1 MAGTYYSYAE
11 RNADAYVDWADIGK
25 YTTEMLDET
34 IKVRQEKKDALQK
47 ATRDALK
54 QIADTPVGAHASA
67 RQSALK
73 MADVVSKNLLIQ
85 EKLMKSGKLDP
96 RDYLIY
102 NQNALDGIDLAF
114 NANKAYQENYQKI
127 IDGVNSEEMSGLT
140 LENAAIAESY
150 GDWNTNGYM
159 MSPEG
164 NLMVGI
170 ETEEVINGQ
179 KVKKLSKVTS
189 TNALNGL
196 LLNTIPHNKLEDK
209 INKWVPTLGKN
220 QIAVIKKAGY
230 GKQGMVITKE
240 DITKRTD
247 LSADEK
253 TILFDFVEA
262 EKLKVASLLGTPTN
276 IASILFDTKRTTDS
290 GIDYSATDDP
300 AEATKDPSKILR
312 VYNQNSGTYEFKVS
326 DKQKAEAEKFAFNR
340 MREKYDIIEKVDVGS
355 QLQNQA
361 TEADKDRGVLQKQ
374 KESIASSWGNIFKAT
389 TPEAKRAEAEAIIGS
404 DLSKQQGLIDIDFT
418 VPNKITFIY
427 SDPIKNRT
435 INYDSGKTTLRQ
447 WNQLGNEVHG
457 IDNIDEVMK
466 RNQGGDPNMIMSPS
480 QRQFGGVKVGRQGQ
494 ANNIDYTDDVT
505 KYVSKNTKNNIVE
518 DGAKATA
525 KKLET
530 IYRKLGYTFEAKED
544 TGYGTTDQIKIKGPD
559 GVASDWI
566 DVDNLDNVDFINQFI
581 IDHSA
586 GQDYGNVWSYKKK
599 QAAAGG
605 TTASGGVVR

>member
-1 MAGTYYSYAE
+1 MAGTYYGYAE
-11 RNADAYVDWADIGK
+11 RSADSYTDWAEIGK
-25 YTTEMLDET
+25 YTTDMLDET
-34 IKVRQEKKDALQK
+34 IKVRQEKKDALDK

-54 QIADTPVGAHASA
+54 QISDTPVGAHASA

-85 EKLMKSGKLDP
+85 EKLMKSGRLDP

-170 ETEEVINGQ
+170 EKEEVINGQ
-179 KVKKLSKVTS
+179 KVKKLDKITS
-189 TNALNGL
+189 PTALNGL

-220 QIAVIKKAGY
+220 QLAVIQKAGY

-262 EKLKVASLLGTPTN
+262 EKLKVASLLGPPTN

-290 GIDYSATDDP
+290 GIDYSATDDA
-300 AEATKDPSKILR
+300 AEAAKDPSKILR
-312 VYNQNSGTYEFKVS
+312 VYNQNSGTYEFQVS
-326 DKQKAEAEKFAFNR
+326 EKQKAEAEKFAFNR

-355 QLQNQA
+355 QLTKQYGPSSMYGGGRDKDTPPPVKPKEILNVTKTNSKTGAKRISGISQRLDNLRFEEADGVENVATDIGYNNDIGALEVVGYQVTGKESAGSAEDQAVVSYDEEGNEIKTPKKVTKGKNVTARKNFLKNDLNNPSLLSSIVTRIPNPEEPGTFFRDINQA
-361 TEADKDRGVLQKQ
+361 KDYYRRVYQSRLGGAKPIQFDQ
-374 KESIASSWGNIFKAT
+374 NGNI
-389 TPEAKRAEAEAIIGS
+389 I
-404 DLSKQQGLIDIDFT
+404 Q
-418 VPNKITFIY
+418 
-427 SDPIKNRT
+427 
-435 INYDSGKTTLRQ
+435 
-447 WNQLGNEVHG
+447 
-457 IDNIDEVMK
+457 
-466 RNQGGDPNMIMSPS
+466 
-480 QRQFGGVKVGRQGQ
+480 
-494 ANNIDYTDDVT
+494 
-505 KYVSKNTKNNIVE
+505 
-518 DGAKATA
+518 
-525 KKLET
+525 
-530 IYRKLGYTFEAKED
+530 
-544 TGYGTTDQIKIKGPD
+544 
-559 GVASDWI
+559 
-566 DVDNLDNVDFINQFI
+566 
-581 IDHSA
+581 
-586 GQDYGNVWSYKKK
+586 
-599 QAAAGG
+599 
-605 TTASGGVVR
+605 

>member
-1 MAGTYYSYAE
+1 MPLGYGYVE
-11 RNADAYVDWADIGK
+11 RNADSYVDWREIGQ
-25 YTTEMLDET
+25 YATDMLDET
-34 IKVRQEKKDALQK
+34 ARVRQEKKDALDK

-85 EKLMKSGKLDP
+85 EKLMKSGRLDP

-140 LENAAIAESY
+140 LENAAIVEAY
-150 GDWNTNGYM
+150 GDWSTNGYM

-170 ETEEVINGQ
+170 ETEQEIDGK
-179 KVKKLSKVTS
+179 KVKKLDKITS
-189 TNALNGL
+189 PTALNGL

-220 QIAVIKKAGY
+220 QIAAIQKAGY

-253 TILFDFVEA
+253 TILFQFVEA

-290 GIDYSATDDP
+290 GIDYSPTDDA
-300 AEATKDPSKILR
+300 AEAAKDPSKILR
-312 VYNQNSGTYEFKVS
+312 VYDQKSGTYEFQVS

-355 QLQNQA
+355 QLSYPPSRIYGG
-361 TEADKDRGVLQKQ
+361 DKGDGGGKDKKNKPEIDQ
-374 KESIASSWGNIFKAT
+374 
-389 TPEAKRAEAEAIIGS
+389 TPSTIIG
-404 DLSKQQGLIDIDFT
+404 K
-418 VPNKITFIY
+418 
-427 SDPIKNRT
+427 T
-435 INYDSGKTTLRQ
+435 I
-447 WNQLGNEVHG
+447 
-457 IDNIDEVMK
+457 
-466 RNQGGDPNMIMSPS
+466 
-480 QRQFGGVKVGRQGQ
+480 GGVKIQDNSKAFPIVNLTLG
-494 ANNIDYTDDVT
+494 DSPSEKDVNATSLIVSPGGKIYLEIT
-505 KYVSKNTKNNIVE
+505 KPNYIKTEFTEGE
-518 DGAKATA
+518 DGEPIKSTKPLTSILDFGKDSKEIGRFA
-525 KKLET
+525 
-530 IYRKLGYTFEAKED
+530 RRLGM
-544 TGYGTTDQIKIKGPD
+544 TTTQ
-559 GVASDWI
+559 
-566 DVDNLDNVDFINQFI
+566 L
-581 IDHSA
+581 
-586 GQDYGNVWSYKKK
+586 QDYAIQLAGDEFITTPDERRLQTTTGRSGKKIVK
-599 QAAAGG
+599 PQ
-605 TTASGGVVR
+605 

>member
-1 MAGTYYSYAE
+1 MAGTYYGYAE
-11 RNADAYVDWADIGK
+11 RNADAYVDYGEIGK

-34 IKVRQEKKDALQK
+34 IRVRQEKKDALDK

-54 QIADTPVGAHASA
+54 QIANTPVGAHASA

-170 ETEEVINGQ
+170 EKEEIINGQ
-179 KVKKLSKVTS
+179 KVKKLDKVTS

-220 QIAVIKKAGY
+220 QLAVIKKAGY
-230 GKQGMVITKE
+230 GKQGMVITTE

-253 TILFDFVEA
+253 TILFEFVEA

-290 GIDYSATDDP
+290 GVDYSATDDP
-300 AEATKDPSKILR
+300 AEAAKDPSKILR
-312 VYNQNSGTYEFKVS
+312 VYDQNSGTYEFQVS
-326 DKQKAEAEKFAFNR
+326 DKQRAEAEKFAFNR

-355 QLQNQA
+355 QLSYPPSSRGDSDGGGGKDKKNKPEIDQA
-361 TEADKDRGVLQKQ
+361 PSTIIGKTIGGIKVQDNSKAFPIINLTLGDSASEKDVNATNLIVSPGGKIYLEITKPNYIKTDFKDGEEGKDGETEKSTKPVTMLLDFGKDSKEIGRFARRMGMTTRQLQDYAVQ
-374 KESIASSWGNIFKAT
+374 LVGDDFIT
-389 TPEAKRAEAEAIIGS
+389 TPDERRVQTTTG
-404 DLSKQQGLIDIDFT
+404 
-418 VPNKITFIY
+418 
-427 SDPIKNRT
+427 R
-435 INYDSGKTTLRQ
+435 SGKT
-447 WNQLGNEVHG
+447 
-457 IDNIDEVMK
+457 I
-466 RNQGGDPNMIMSPS
+466 
-480 QRQFGGVKVGRQGQ
+480 VKPQ
-494 ANNIDYTDDVT
+494 
-505 KYVSKNTKNNIVE
+505 
-518 DGAKATA
+518 
-525 KKLET
+525 
-530 IYRKLGYTFEAKED
+530 
-544 TGYGTTDQIKIKGPD
+544 
-559 GVASDWI
+559 
-566 DVDNLDNVDFINQFI
+566 
-581 IDHSA
+581 
-586 GQDYGNVWSYKKK
+586 
-599 QAAAGG
+599 
-605 TTASGGVVR
+605 

>member
-1 MAGTYYSYAE
+1 MPLGYGYVE
-11 RNADAYVDWADIGK
+11 RSADSYVDYGEIGK

-34 IKVRQEKKDALQK
+34 IRVRQEKKDALDK

-140 LENAAIAESY
+140 LENAAIAEAY

-170 ETEEVINGQ
+170 EKEEVINGQ
-179 KVKKLSKVTS
+179 KVKKLDKVTS

-220 QIAVIKKAGY
+220 QLAVIQKAGY
-230 GKQGMVITKE
+230 GKQGMVITRE

-253 TILFDFVEA
+253 TILFEFVEA
-262 EKLKVASLLGTPTN
+262 EKLKVASLLGNPTN

-290 GIDYSATDDP
+290 GIDYSATDDA
-300 AEATKDPSKILR
+300 AEAAKDPSKILR
-312 VYNQNSGTYEFKVS
+312 VYNQNSGTYEFQVS
-326 DKQKAEAEKFAFNR
+326 DKQRAEAEKFAFNR

-355 QLQNQA
+355 QLQDQTRQPTQA
-361 TEADKDRGVLQKQ
+361 DIDRKAKETKENEISNMLGQFWWGNDAQVDSAANYFKGFRDKDGALMFTDVDRTPDGLRVVMANGSSTTIPMKNKTQADFIRSAGPLLAGELDINAAIRRGSYQQNATFNAGSKGGART
-374 KESIASSWGNIFKAT
+374 IAL
-389 TPEAKRAEAEAIIGS
+389 PEQYKDYLEANLKPEFIGMDEEEAEEEIQKLATLG
-404 DLSKQQGLIDIDFT
+404 GFT
-418 VPNKITFIY
+418 ATQSSPGVNRITISRPEVKI
-427 SDPIKNRT
+427 
-435 INYDSGKTTLRQ
+435 GKTTLPAVSKEFVFGESNPAAQRKITASIIEFLKS
-447 WNQLGNEVHG
+447 NA
-457 IDNIDEVMK
+457 
-466 RNQGGDPNMIMSPS
+466 SPS
-480 QRQFGGVKVGRQGQ
+480 TLKQ
-494 ANNIDYTDDVT
+494 
-505 KYVSKNTKNNIVE
+505 S
-518 DGAKATA
+518 
-525 KKLET
+525 L
-530 IYRKLGYTFEAKED
+530 
-544 TGYGTTDQIKIKGPD
+544 
-559 GVASDWI
+559 
-566 DVDNLDNVDFINQFI
+566 
-581 IDHSA
+581 A
-586 GQDYGNVWSYKKK
+586 GQKSGGT
-599 QAAAGG
+599 AGG
-605 TTASGGVVR
+605 STQNRIGNY

>member
-1 MAGTYYSYAE
+1 MAGTYYGYAE
-11 RNADAYVDWADIGK
+11 RNADAYVDYGEIGK

-34 IKVRQEKKDALQK
+34 IKVRQEKKDALDK

-54 QIADTPVGAHASA
+54 QIANTPVGAHASA

-170 ETEEVINGQ
+170 EKEEIINGQ
-179 KVKKLSKVTS
+179 KVKKLDKVTS

-220 QIAVIKKAGY
+220 QLAVIKKAGY
-230 GKQGMVITKE
+230 GKQGMVITTE

-253 TILFDFVEA
+253 TILFEFVEA

-276 IASILFDTKRTTDS
+276 IASILFDTKRTTDN
-290 GIDYSATDDP
+290 GIDYSATDDA
-300 AEATKDPSKILR
+300 AEAAKDPSKILR
-312 VYNQNSGTYEFKVS
+312 VYDQNSGTYEFQVS
-326 DKQKAEAEKFAFNR
+326 DKQ
-340 MREKYDIIEKVDVGS
+340 
-355 QLQNQA
+355 
-361 TEADKDRGVLQKQ
+361 
-374 KESIASSWGNIFKAT
+374 
-389 TPEAKRAEAEAIIGS
+389 RAEVEAMES
-404 DLSKQQGLIDIDFT
+404 
-418 VPNKITFIY
+418 
-427 SDPIKNRT
+427 
-435 INYDSGKTTLRQ
+435 
-447 WNQLGNEVHG
+447 
-457 IDNIDEVMK
+457 
-466 RNQGGDPNMIMSPS
+466 
-480 QRQFGGVKVGRQGQ
+480 
-494 ANNIDYTDDVT
+494 
-505 KYVSKNTKNNIVE
+505 
-518 DGAKATA
+518 
-525 KKLET
+525 
-530 IYRKLGYTFEAKED
+530 
-544 TGYGTTDQIKIKGPD
+544 
-559 GVASDWI
+559 
-566 DVDNLDNVDFINQFI
+566 
-581 IDHSA
+581 
-586 GQDYGNVWSYKKK
+586 
-599 QAAAGG
+599 
-605 TTASGGVVR
+605 